1 MRDTGFAREFKKL
14 IVGRI
19 EELVSDAQRIADS
32 QNVRDYKIEKLD
44 EKLGMIKHNFKCYA
58 MFFKVPYGQKESILE
73 SLETLYRIH

>member
-1 MRDTGFAREFKKL
+1 MRDTGFARAFKKL
-14 IVGRI
+14 IVERI

-32 QNVRDYKIEKLD
+32 QNARDYKIEKLD